1 MNAWDVTEWIAE
13 WSIVLMNEW
22 TKEGRKEGRK
32 EGKESKKDDRR
43 DLVSE

>member
-1 MNAWDVTEWIAE
+1 MNAWDVTEWITE

-22 TKEGRKEGRK
+22 TKEGRKE
-32 EGKESKKDDRR
+32 EEESKKDDRR